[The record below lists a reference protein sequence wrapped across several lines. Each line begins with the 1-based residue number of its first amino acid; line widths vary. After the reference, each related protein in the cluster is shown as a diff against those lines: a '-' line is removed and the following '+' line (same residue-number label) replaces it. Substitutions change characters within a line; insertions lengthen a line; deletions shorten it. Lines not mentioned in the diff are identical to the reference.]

1 MLSQSPPKGAW
12 ITTNIEFV
20 TKLCILRQNS
30 LARVDNF
37 HKALKQRPQ
46 PCLGV
51 CCTFENIFVWSSDRP
66 RSHLADLIFP
76 LPPFL
81 TWLIGHPR
89 RSTRSVDP
97 LTVTDRIST
106 AGKSGWYACV
116 DVHLTSTPAFIN
128 HLRPRG
134 WPLKR
139 QAAPYEA
146 AWTGGGF
153 IWAGKTLRN
162 AYLGSTNAYSPWSD
176 PCKRLPLWPTLY
188 FGPPG
193 GFWPEH
199 IVFSMRGRYS
209 KPRPP
214 NVNIQCFAPECY
226 YEMRMWSTITF
237 LWRNQ
242 HPEAQKCPLGNNLRY
257 GKLCWTQKSTT
268 PNHPRRLVKNST
280 IFYGLAKGIL

>member
-1 MLSQSPPKGAW
+1 MLNALSKPSKGRVNHDKHW
-12 ITTNIEFV
+12 ICDKIALFSWSAQTTSA
-20 TKLCILRQNS
+20 ILPRCM
-30 LARVDNF
+30 LYPRK
-37 HKALKQRPQ
+37 H
-46 PCLGV
+46 
-51 CCTFENIFVWSSDRP
+51 FVWSPARP

-76 LPPFL
+76 MPPFL

-89 RSTRSVDP
+89 RLHALSWPPYCHRQDFNSRQIRVICLRWRPFDQ
-97 LTVTDRIST
+97 
-106 AGKSGWYACV
+106 
-116 DVHLTSTPAFIN
+116 HAFIN

-176 PCKRLPLWPTLY
+176 PCKSLPFWPTLY

-209 KPRPP
+209 KPRPR

-242 HPEAQKCPLGNNLRY
+242 HPEAQKCPLGNNVRY
-257 GKLCWTQKSTT
+257 GKLCWTQKTTT
-268 PNHPRRLVKNST
+268 PNHTLLFGQELHKFLWFS
-280 IFYGLAKGIL
+280 